1 MSGRSIALPRV
12 YIPSALLGAER
23 IGVGHDILLVDDDPG
38 AIQLMARMLAGLGRL
53 RFATSGTMA
62 LDMAHASPPDLMLL
76 DAEMPGM
83 SGFDVCRALQADP
96 ALARIPV
103 IFVTSHND
111 TKSEVAGFELG
122 AADFI
127 SKPISEPLLTARVKT
142 QLRIKRLTDEL
153 RRLSTVDALTG
164 VANRRRFDESL
175 AAEWQR
181 TRRSG
186 DALCLLIVDVDHFKR
201 FNDHYGHPAGDA
213 ALRAVA
219 QALSASTQRS
229 NDVVSRIGG
238 EEFALLLPCTPRAGG
253 KHLARSIV
261 QAVAALRLPH
271 EASPTA
277 PYVTVSVGLSCY
289 DEDSPCWI
297 PASPDSRV
305 MGGDQQHRCERDLFR
320 AADEALYAAKAAGR
334 AQAVWLDI
342 ADVDMPKHAQPLGQ
356 A

>member
-1 MSGRSIALPRV
+1 
-12 YIPSALLGAER
+12 LGVER
-23 IGVGHDILLVDDDPG
+23 IEVNHDILLVDDDPG
-38 AIQLMARMLAGLGRL
+38 AIQLMARMLSTLGRL
-53 RFATSGTMA
+53 RFATSGAAA
-62 LDMAHASPPDLMLL
+62 LKLVQESPPDLILL

-83 SGFDVCRALQADP
+83 SGFDVCRAMQADP
-96 ALARIPV
+96 TLAHVPV
-103 IFVTSHND
+103 IFVTSHSD
-111 TKSEVAGFELG
+111 AQSEVAGFELG

-127 SKPISEPLLTARVKT
+127 SKPISEPLVMARVKT

-164 VANRRRFDESL
+164 VANRRQFDDSL

-181 TRRSG
+181 ARRSG

-213 ALRAVA
+213 ALCAVA
-219 QALSASTQRS
+219 QALTGSTQRS
-229 NDVVSRIGG
+229 NDVVSRFGG
-238 EEFALLLPCTPRAGG
+238 EEFALLLPCTTREGG
-253 KHLARSIV
+253 RHVARNVV
-261 QAVAALRLPH
+261 QAVAALHMPH

-277 PYVTVSVGLSCY
+277 RCVTVSVGMSCY

-305 MGGDQQHRCERDLFR
+305 MGSDQQRRSEKDLLK

-334 AQAVWLDI
+334 AQAFWLDI
-342 ADVDMPKHAQPLGQ
+342 ADVDKPEQ
-356 A
+356 ARPVVQA